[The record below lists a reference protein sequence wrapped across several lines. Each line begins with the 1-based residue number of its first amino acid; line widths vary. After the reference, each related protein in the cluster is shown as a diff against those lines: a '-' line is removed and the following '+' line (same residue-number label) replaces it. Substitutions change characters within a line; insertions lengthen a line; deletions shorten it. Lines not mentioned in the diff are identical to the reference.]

1 MGSFSQRYN
10 FKSSEIMLESVSNE
24 LICRIWGAFY
34 KKEFDY
40 YSTLSWENYTTGIEN
55 MMIEMG
61 VLYKFP
67 ENRKIKE
74 DNASALQWELQNS
87 HHWYTIFDFI
97 DRYLAISKPETREE
111 MGKLFNRILE
121 DEVSGYRVVNNQVI
135 PIINNSEIQAIQ
147 SAVETPFQSVNNH
160 IEKATSFYG
169 DRQKPDYEN
178 SVKESISAVEAM
190 CCTITGMEGRNAT
203 LGNAIKKLKD
213 KGVVV
218 HPFMEEAFTSLYK
231 YASNSDGIRHGGIDY
246 TNVPSEDA
254 KYMLVSCS
262 AFVNYL
268 TEKWRKAQE

>member
-1 MGSFSQRYN
+1 MSSFSQRYN
-10 FKSSEIMLESVSNE
+10 YLSSEIMLESASTE

-34 KKEFDY
+34 KQEFDFY
-40 YSTLSWENYTTGIEN
+40 DTLSWENYTTGIED

-61 VLYKFP
+61 VPYKFP

-74 DNASALQWELQNS
+74 VNASALQWELQNS

-97 DRYLAISKPETREE
+97 DRYLAISIAETREE
-111 MGKLFNRILE
+111 MSKVFNRILE
-121 DEVSGYRVVNNQVI
+121 DEVSGYRVVNNHVI

-147 SAVETPFQSVNNH
+147 SAIKTPFQSVNNH
-160 IEKATSFYG
+160 IAKATSLYA

-190 CCTITGMEGRNAT
+190 CCTITGMEGRNAS
-203 LGNAIKKLKD
+203 LGNAIKKLKN
-213 KGVVV
+213 KGVIV

-231 YASNSDGIRHGGIDY
+231 YTSNSDGIRHGGIEY